1 METYETSTHAAAFPL
16 FTLLLLGAAFASYA
30 VCFVL
35 AALTKRLTVVDYLAG
50 TLGLFCGFGWMYF
63 LYRANAVTLQQS
75 FDIIEQGGEPAQAR
89 AVNTRFKIAAGLAIV
104 LGVASFFAR

>member
-1 METYETSTHAAAFPL
+1 MDYESTSHPAAAFPIFAVSL
-16 FTLLLLGAAFASYA
+16 FAAAFVAYA

-35 AALTKRLTVVDYLAG
+35 AATTKRLTVVDYLAG

-75 FDIIEQGGEPAQAR
+75 FDIIEQGGDPSQAR

-104 LGVASFFAR
+104 LGIASFFVR